1 MWIFAIYP
9 WKSASAL
16 GFCCSNLFSTRK
28 AYPGQD
34 RHRCIFQGL
43 VNASGLPCS
52 SHSSCVC
59 FRARTDADAFF
70 GAWKTHLVWIHY
82 IV

>member
-16 GFCCSNLFSTRK
+16 GFCCSNLFSTQK
-28 AYPGQD
+28 AYPGQN

-52 SHSSCVC
+52 CHSSFVC

-70 GAWKTHLVWIHY
+70 GAWKTHLAWIHY